1 MEKFI
6 SRMCRCKCR
15 THSSWMERGPWNS
28 TSQNLRGAT
37 ERSSQR
43 CEKRQRHSFACSPGH
58 PLLSLSTPTL
68 EGSHMCVSTHTP
80 SRYSGRW
87 WVLPEGHV
95 TCHDTSTPMEGC
107 ELADPAHGS
116 RVGLRSRSHGSRVPH
131 FLSLGHTGHLG
142 KNCIVKDLYFAS
154 SDLLREAYCTLRHGC
169 PCFMTVSC
177 VGKLRH
183 GAASWAWNPDLAGWK
198 SRESASGAEAL
209 VCCEQP
215 LGWGPPHPGG
225 QGHGPAGGAGS
236 SPPVT
241 GG

>member
-1 MEKFI
+1 METEKREEREEDLEEARRGEETGGTKDLECFCQGACAAAVCAWGAWGSSDGGSALEKFI

-116 RVGLRSRSHGSRVPH
+116 RVGLRS
-131 FLSLGHTGHLG
+131 
-142 KNCIVKDLYFAS
+142 
-154 SDLLREAYCTLRHGC
+154 
-169 PCFMTVSC
+169 
-177 VGKLRH
+177 
-183 GAASWAWNPDLAGWK
+183 
-198 SRESASGAEAL
+198 
-209 VCCEQP
+209 
-215 LGWGPPHPGG
+215 
-225 QGHGPAGGAGS
+225 
-236 SPPVT
+236 
-241 GG
+241 